1 MMGHT
6 FLFRGEPK
14 GCGDSLSWWLAV
26 LSADAMLLSES
37 AGGDRSLAKMS
48 KSLETLAVERRRKG
62 REKYQGCVAETVE
75 KLSLCESAMTGER
88 GGTRIYPSLVRHLAK
103 KSRYVLRLA
112 RGNDAPNVCGASAVK
127 EVSLGLSLVSDVAA
141 LCPQYLD
148 PSERMMTRRAH
159 ELREMLEDKCAR
171 VDCCLAG
178 DGYLP
183 FLAEADEAV
192 VTYRRF
198 LSELNAR
205 AEERRLLSVFPPSFL
220 VWADGTCALVHRLLK
235 RLAGG
240 KSTLGIAG
248 EEDEVSP
255 DEALRSSLLIPMA
268 ILAEHSDDAVCAPA
282 KEAVAEADEA
292 SEERSDE
299 AQAETVAETAAEE
312 TIAEGASPTQEM
324 PVDTKAPPAPER
336 IYAKASDYKNVIAKA
351 VQKSREI
358 TAPIPRPLGKR
369 R

>member
-88 GGTRIYPSLVRHLAK
+88 GGARIYPSLVRHLAK

-127 EVSLGLSLVSDVAA
+127 EVSLGLSLVSDIAA

-178 DGYLP
+178 DGYLS

-192 VTYRRF
+192 VAYRRF

-240 KSTLGIAG
+240 KSTLGVAD

-268 ILAEHSDDAVCAPA
+268 ILAEHSDDAVCTDD
-282 KEAVAEADEA
+282 AVCEV
-292 SEERSDE
+292 SEERSAE
-299 AQAETVAETAAEE
+299 AQAETVAETTAEE
-312 TIAEGASPTQEM
+312 SVAEGVSPTQEM

>member
-1 MMGHT
+1 MGHT

-62 REKYQGCVAETVE
+62 REKYQGRVAETVE
-75 KLSLCESAMTGER
+75 KLSLCESAMTRER
-88 GGTRIYPSLVRHLAK
+88 GGTRIYPSLARHLAK

-112 RGNDAPNVCGASAVK
+112 RGNDASLVCGASAVK

-171 VDCCLAG
+171 VVCCLTD

-192 VTYRRF
+192 VAYRRF

-240 KSTLGIAG
+240 KSTLGVAD
-248 EEDEVSP
+248 EEEEVLP

-282 KEAVAEADEA
+282 KEAV
-292 SEERSDE
+292 
-299 AQAETVAETAAEE
+299 TEE
-312 TIAEGASPTQEM
+312 TIAEGVSPTQEM

>member
-1 MMGHT
+1 M
-6 FLFRGEPK
+6 
-14 GCGDSLSWWLAV
+14 
-26 LSADAMLLSES
+26 
-37 AGGDRSLAKMS
+37 
-48 KSLETLAVERRRKG
+48 
-62 REKYQGCVAETVE
+62 
-75 KLSLCESAMTGER
+75 
-88 GGTRIYPSLVRHLAK
+88 
-103 KSRYVLRLA
+103 
-112 RGNDAPNVCGASAVK
+112 
-127 EVSLGLSLVSDVAA
+127 
-141 LCPQYLD
+141 
-148 PSERMMTRRAH
+148 
-159 ELREMLEDKCAR
+159 
-171 VDCCLAG
+171 
-178 DGYLP
+178 
-183 FLAEADEAV
+183 
-192 VTYRRF
+192 
-198 LSELNAR
+198 NAR

-240 KSTLGIAG
+240 KSTLGVAD
-248 EEDEVSP
+248 EEEVTP

-282 KEAVAEADEA
+282 KEAVAEADEV

-299 AQAETVAETAAEE
+299 AQTETVAETAVEE